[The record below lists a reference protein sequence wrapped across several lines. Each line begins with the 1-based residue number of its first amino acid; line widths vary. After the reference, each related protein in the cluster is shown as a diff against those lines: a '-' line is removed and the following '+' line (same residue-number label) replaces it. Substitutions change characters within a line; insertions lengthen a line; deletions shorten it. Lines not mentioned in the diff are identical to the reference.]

1 MRRAEFIIVGA
12 LLLVLVF
19 GMALVGQEEALEA
32 KLDSLDSTLHG
43 IHYFVDPWG
52 TERQWLPEL
61 FAFMETIEDD
71 LDLFETKA
79 VADLAD
85 LEIDVAA
92 VEAKLDDET
101 RWTDD
106 AELATHEANVIA
118 EIDANEVKIDILT
131 VNLATH
137 DTDIKA
143 DILQHDTDIKAL
155 IGSPAASISADIA
168 AVKSDTAQLLTDV
181 AAVKTDTETII
192 STIGSPAHAT
202 IAGDLA
208 SIEAKLDLETSFTDD
223 DELNVHDSDIK
234 TAIGNQTTALTGA
247 MNAQTTALTGEINT
261 NEGKIDTVISHVDGV
276 EAKLDHST
284 YGLSALAVKLG
295 TIDSKIGTIDTDI
308 ATIDT
313 EVAAIEAKLDNPL
326 WGLEA
331 ISTDLWYIYDDLWDD
346 ILGAGGIFD
355 FLTNSGAVVLQDIE
369 DDIATLESKL
379 DALATLVLWLY
390 SNAGGP

>member
-106 AELATHEANVIA
+106 AELAIHEAAVIA

-143 DILQHDTDIKAL
+143 AIATHDTEIKAATATHDTAIKDL
-155 IGSPAASISADIA
+155 IGSPAHVD
-168 AVKSDTAQLLTDV
+168 L
-181 AAVKTDTETII
+181 
-192 STIGSPAHAT
+192 
-202 IAGDLA
+202 AGDLA
-208 SIEAKLDLETSFTDD
+208 SIETKLDTEASFTSNT
-223 DELNVHDSDIK
+223 ELAIHDSNIISK
-234 TAIGNQTTALTGA
+234 ITTDVG
-247 MNAQTTALTGEINT
+247 AQTTALTLAISAQTTALADEIDI
-261 NEGKIDTVISHVDGV
+261 NEAKIDTVISHVDGV

-284 YGLSALAVKLG
+284 YGLSALAVKIG
-295 TIDSKIGTIDTDI
+295 TIDSKIGTIDTDV
-308 ATIDT
+308 ATIDN
-313 EVAAIEAKLDNPL
+313 EVATIDYEVGLIEAKLDTLDSNL
-326 WGLEA
+326 ADVFDG
-331 ISTDLWYIYDDLWDD
+331 T
-346 ILGAGGIFD
+346 GGIFEYLEDID
-355 FLTNSGAVVLQDIE
+355 FAIYTTDGVLDMLLYILTAIDVLQD
-369 DDIATLESKL
+369 DV
-379 DALATLVLWLY
+379 DAMMTCM
-390 SNAGGP
+390 SCP